1 VIVVDTSAW
10 IEWLRATE
18 SDVHL
23 HLRELIRRRAALA
36 VTEVVVA
43 EVLAGVPRTRDATT
57 RAHLLSLRLLRLRG
71 LPDFEAAASLYRACR
86 DAGEAVRHISDCL
99 VAIPAIRARATLLH
113 ADRDFE
119 KLARHTPLEVEPL
132 LA

>member
-18 SDVHL
+18 SNVHL
-23 HLRELIRRRAALA
+23 YLRELIRRRAALA

-43 EVLAGVPRTRDATT
+43 EVLAGVPRAKVETT
-57 RAHLLSLRLLRLRG
+57 RAHLLSLRLLKLRG
-71 LPDFEAAASLYRACR
+71 LSDFEAAATLYRACR
-86 DAGEAVRHISDCL
+86 DAGETVRHLSDCL
-99 VAIPAIRARATLLH
+99 VAVPAIRARATLLH

-119 KLARHTPLEVEPL
+119 KLARHTPLEAEPL
-132 LA
+132 PG